1 MGVELLNNKELQFGS
16 VLIDLGFEKI
26 SLGLFKNLALVHSIT
41 FPFGIN
47 HITKDLSKVCSL
59 NLDESENIRNNIDFS
74 FQDNQNLFDENDYLK
89 NTFFINSN
97 FRKISKKLIL
107 NIIKERLDEII
118 DTLKKQL
125 IVPGFS
131 LTSGISFLLTGE
143 GSNLFNIEKYF
154 VNFLGPNVK
163 RIDKNNMEKDVSLE
177 KNFAACLGALKIINN
192 GWETEAIPKISGGNI
207 KKIGFFDKI
216 FGIRL

>member
-1 MGVELLNNKELQFGS
+1 M
-16 VLIDLGFEKI
+16 
-26 SLGLFKNLALVHSIT
+26 
-41 FPFGIN
+41 
-47 HITKDLSKVCSL
+47 
-59 NLDESENIRNNIDFS
+59 
-74 FQDNQNLFDENDYLK
+74 K
-89 NTFFINSN
+89 NTFFINSS

-107 NIIKERLDEII
+107 DIVKARLDEII

-125 IVPGFS
+125 IVPGFN
-131 LTSGISFLLTGE
+131 LTSGVSFLLTGE
-143 GSNLFNIEKYF
+143 GSNLVNIEKYF

-163 RIDKNNMEKDVSLE
+163 RIDKNNMEKDASLE

-216 FGIRL
+216 FGIHL